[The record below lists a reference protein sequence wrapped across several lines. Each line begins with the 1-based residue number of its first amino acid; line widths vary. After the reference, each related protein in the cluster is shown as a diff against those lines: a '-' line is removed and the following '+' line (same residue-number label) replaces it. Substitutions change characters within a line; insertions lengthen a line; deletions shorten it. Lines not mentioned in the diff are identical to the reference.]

1 MFLVLGI
8 SLNFILYVII
18 NVAYV
23 TKLLPTTGLALP
35 FFSYGGSA
43 LITLSIGLGIVQ
55 SVAIN
60 QNKYEY

>member
-1 MFLVLGI
+1 MGSMIFAQAFFNIGMN
-8 SLNFILYVII
+8 LN
-18 NVAYV
+18 
-23 TKLLPTTGLALP
+23 LLPVIGLPLP